1 MSGAGAA
8 KKWLGPIVLAA
19 FATFAFVWSW
29 LLGDCKTYSRYIYAN
44 DDDCARDYAG
54 GLCGRAVGAEER
66 PMIVGPWFVS
76 DRKDAPEGD
85 AGPGSSAAAGR
96 STIATAIET
105 ELRRRGFGWNTT
117 SACS

>member
-1 MSGAGAA
+1 M
-8 KKWLGPIVLAA
+8 KKWVGPGVLAA
-19 FATFAFVWSW
+19 FAVFAFAWSW
-29 LLGDCKTYSRYIYAN
+29 LLGACKDYSRNIYAS

-54 GLCGRAVGAEER
+54 GLCGRDVDAEER
-66 PMIVGPWFVS
+66 PMIVGPWFIAE
-76 DRKDAPEGD
+76 RKDVPED
-85 AGPGSSAAAGR
+85 DPGPGGSATAGR